1 MNRKGTRKVGTYFK
15 DPCRKARRIL
25 RGYLCCKV
33 EYITIITPH
42 WHPPF
47 PEWRTASDL
56 SGPAPAPSNFQL
68 AHIFET
74 SLSNL
79 WDIFVTS
86 YVIFC
91 HSLTTNTSPF
101 ATSVSHVA
109 LSHLLSFCRILA
121 TSCHNCCHFCHILSR
136 LFQAL
141 QLLPNFR
148 LPTSWITLSPFLV

>member
-47 PEWRTASDL
+47 PEWGTASDL

-74 SLSNL
+74 SLS
-79 WDIFVTS
+79 
-86 YVIFC
+86 
-91 HSLTTNTSPF
+91 
-101 ATSVSHVA
+101 
-109 LSHLLSFCRILA
+109 HL
-121 TSCHNCCHFCHILSR
+121 
-136 LFQAL
+136 
-141 QLLPNFR
+141 
-148 LPTSWITLSPFLV
+148 